1 MKQDYCIIKSADLER
16 IDKAVVRML
25 NVVQNSVPWDMSAID
40 NGDLDPDTTYA
51 SAIGTCTVLLADIK
65 AHLDYAEH
73 FDPTLER
80 TPF

>member
-1 MKQDYCIIKSADLER
+1 MEQDYCLIKSADLER

-25 NVVQNSVPWDMSAID
+25 NIVQNSVPWDMSAID

-51 SAIGTCTVLLADIK
+51 SAIGTCITGLATVK
-65 AHLDYAEH
+65 SYLDYAEH